1 MIKIFI
7 TFLSG
12 TSLIYHI
19 SVRQPVQFITF
30 LTPPGSFI
38 FFPPDPGAS
47 FLFYLVHTPNVM
59 KLFSLLAGALGL
71 AHATEEVA
79 NAAGWQDASDADTKT
94 WKSDVL
100 KAESTVKQIKNKGCQ
115 VPKGKSL
122 AKLGDP
128 TDVRE

>member
-1 MIKIFI
+1 
-7 TFLSG
+7 
-12 TSLIYHI
+12 
-19 SVRQPVQFITF
+19 
-30 LTPPGSFI
+30 
-38 FFPPDPGAS
+38 
-47 FLFYLVHTPNVM
+47 M